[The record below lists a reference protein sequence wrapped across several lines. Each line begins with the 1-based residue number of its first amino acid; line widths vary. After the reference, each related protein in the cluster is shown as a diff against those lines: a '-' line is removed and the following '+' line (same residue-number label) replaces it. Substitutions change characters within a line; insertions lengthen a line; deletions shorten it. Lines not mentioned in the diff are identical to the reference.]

1 MEKDKV
7 LQMPL
12 AKIYPLLVQ
21 KAERKGRTRG
31 EVDEV
36 IFWLTGYTA
45 EMVEQCIARDMTYGD
60 FFAQAPHLNADRAL
74 IRGVV
79 CGVRVEAIEDDPL
92 SRQNGRRAGQG
103 KADGENSAEIVRESR
118 KRRSAGL
125 RGKAEMV

>member
-1 MEKDKV
+1 M
-7 LQMPL
+7 
-12 AKIYPLLVQ
+12 Q

-79 CGVRVEAIEDDPL
+79 CGVRVEAIEDEPMRTIRCLDTVSYTHL
-92 SRQNGRRAGQG
+92 DVYKRQCLLHRTRPT
-103 KADGENSAEIVRESR
+103 
-118 KRRSAGL
+118 RRS
-125 RGKAEMV
+125 

>member
-36 IFWLTGYTA
+36 IFWLTSYTA
-45 EMVEQCIARDMTYGD
+45 EMVEQCIA
-60 FFAQAPHLNADRAL
+60 
-74 IRGVV
+74 
-79 CGVRVEAIEDDPL
+79 
-92 SRQNGRRAGQG
+92 
-103 KADGENSAEIVRESR
+103 
-118 KRRSAGL
+118 
-125 RGKAEMV
+125 

>member
-31 EVDEV
+31 EVDEA
-36 IFWLTGYTA
+36 IFWLTGYTV

-74 IRGVV
+74 IRGV
-79 CGVRVEAIEDDPL
+79 RVEAIEDEPMRTIRCLDKMVDEL
-92 SRQNGRRAGQG
+92 AKG
-103 KADGENSAEIVRESR
+103 KPMEKILR
-118 KRRSAGL
+118 KS
-125 RGKAEMV
+125 

>member
-45 EMVEQCIARDMTYGD
+45 EMVEQCIARDMTYG
-60 FFAQAPHLNADRAL
+60 ASSP
-74 IRGVV
+74 
-79 CGVRVEAIEDDPL
+79 
-92 SRQNGRRAGQG
+92 RRRTSMRTA
-103 KADGENSAEIVRESR
+103 R
-118 KRRSAGL
+118 
-125 RGKAEMV
+125 

>member
-60 FFAQAPHLNADRAL
+60 FFAQAPNLNADRAL

-79 CGVRVEAIEDDPL
+79 CGARVEAIEDEPMRTICCLDKMVDEL
-92 SRQNGRRAGQG
+92 AKG
-103 KADGENSAEIVRESR
+103 KPMEKILR
-118 KRRSAGL
+118 KS
-125 RGKAEMV
+125 